1 MNGFYGKQARAKHP
15 QSESIRLMNSPDVR
29 KRLKL
34 SIGLTFFVFLL
45 EAVGGVISG
54 SLALLSDAG
63 HMFGDVFSLTLSWF
77 ALRIASQPVT
87 STRTYGYHRME
98 IFAAFINGVL
108 LLTMAASILYEA
120 VQRFQAPAEV
130 DSPMLVAVAAIGL
143 AANLGVIFF
152 LKDAAGHN
160 HDLNVRSAF
169 LHVIGDTIASVGV
182 IVGGGIMWATGWYL
196 IDPLIAAAISML
208 LVWGGWRV
216 LADSLH
222 ILLEGVPK
230 GISLSEVERE
240 LTAIPAIQNVH
251 ELHIWSICSNIYAL
265 STHALV
271 KDQKVNQVE
280 SILHEAKDLL
290 KNKFNIT
297 HSTIQFESSPC
308 QESGVRCNMDH

>member
-1 MNGFYGKQARAKHP
+1 
-15 QSESIRLMNSPDVR
+15 MNSPAVR
-29 KRLKL
+29 KRLTL
-34 SIGLTFFVFLL
+34 SIVLTFFVLLL
-45 EAVGGVISG
+45 EAAGGVISG

-98 IFAAFINGVL
+98 IFAAFLNGVL
-108 LLTMAASILYEA
+108 LILMAGVIFYEA
-120 VQRFQAPAEV
+120 VLRFQAPSEV
-130 DSPMLVAVAAIGL
+130 DSATLVIVAAIGL
-143 AANLGVIFF
+143 ATNLGVIFF
-152 LKDAAGHN
+152 LKDAAGHS
-160 HDLNVRSAF
+160 HDLNVKSAF
-169 LHVIGDTIASVGV
+169 LHVIGDTLASVGV
-182 IVGGGIMWATGWYL
+182 IVGGVIMWNTGWYL
-196 IDPLIAAAISML
+196 IDPLIAAAIAL
-208 LVWGGWRV
+208 LLLCGGWRV
-216 LADSLH
+216 LADSVH

-271 KDQKVNQVE
+271 NDQKVNQVE
-280 SILHEAKDLL
+280 SILNEARDLL

-297 HSTIQFESSPC
+297 HSTIQFESRPC
-308 QESGVRCNMDH
+308 QDSEALCNMEH

>member
-1 MNGFYGKQARAKHP
+1 MHH
-15 QSESIRLMNSPDVR
+15 MDSPAIGR
-29 KRLKL
+29 RLKL
-34 SIGLTFFVFLL
+34 SIGLTFFVLLL
-45 EAVGGVISG
+45 EAAGGVISG

-77 ALRIASQPVT
+77 ALRIASQPV
-87 STRTYGYHRME
+87 SETRTYGYHRME

-108 LLTMAASILYEA
+108 LLAMAATIFYEA
-120 VQRFQAPAEV
+120 VQRFQAPSAV
-130 DSPMLVAVAAIGL
+130 NGPMLVAVAVIGL
-143 AANLGVIFF
+143 ATNLGVIFF
-152 LKDAAGHN
+152 LKDAAGHS

-169 LHVIGDTIASVGV
+169 LHVIGDTVASVGV

-196 IDPLIAAAISML
+196 IDPVIAAAISL
-208 LVWGGWRV
+208 LLLWSGWRV

-240 LTAIPAIQNVH
+240 LSGIPAIQNVH

-265 STHALV
+265 SMHALV

-280 SILHEAKDLL
+280 TTLNEARELL

-308 QESGVRCNMDH
+308 RESQAPCNMNH